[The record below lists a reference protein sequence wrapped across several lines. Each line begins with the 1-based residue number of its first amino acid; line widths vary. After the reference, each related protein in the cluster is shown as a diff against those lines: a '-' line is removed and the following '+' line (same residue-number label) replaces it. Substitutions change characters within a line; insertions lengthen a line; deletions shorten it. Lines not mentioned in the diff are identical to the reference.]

1 MFLGLLGWMVVGV
14 LIGFIATKA
23 VNLHGDDPRLSIAV
37 AGVGAIAGGALYS
50 LVRRAEVTAW
60 SPWSILF
67 AAIGAVAAA
76 VIWHAVRSRF
86 VSKAAYTTRRSY

>member
-1 MFLGLLGWMVVGV
+1 MVVGV

-23 VNLHGDDPRLSIAV
+23 VNLHGDDPRLSVGV

-50 LVRRAEVTAW
+50 LLRGAEVSAW
-60 SPWSILF
+60 NPWSILF
-67 AAIGAVAAA
+67 AAVGAVAGAI
-76 VIWHAVRSRF
+76 VWHAVRSRF